1 MDTMVMTFKSGVSGN
16 PKGKPKGTKTKRT
29 LITEAL
35 DAISKER
42 SVDVRKQIVEATL
55 NASLAGDMTATSI
68 LLNRLEPAY
77 KPVSAPVELG
87 QMPVDAAKKTEQIV
101 QLITDGQ
108 LSPDVGKDI
117 INSIVLSLKV
127 SELTDIEKRLADLE
141 ISNTTLIAE
150 DKSNDLKE

>member
-1 MDTMVMTFKSGVSGN
+1 MSDQYN

-35 DAISKER
+35 DTIRKEH

-68 LLNRLEPAY
+68 LLNRLESAY
-77 KPVSAPVELG
+77 KAITAPVALG
-87 QMPVDAAKKTEQIV
+87 QMSVDAAKKTEQIV

-108 LSPDVGKDI
+108 LSADVGKDI

-127 SELTDIEKRLADLE
+127 SELTDIEKNMTKPI
-141 ISNTTLIAE
+141 ISTIIN
-150 DKSNDLKE
+150 